1 MKNSSKTMKTS
12 LFLASIFLLASSS
25 AFAVDP
31 ITPDSETS
39 KISIH
44 EDVFVTG
51 SQDSYTKTEKHSMN
65 YTSPNTITVNVDGE
79 DVFSDSLKKAMIN
92 YTNDINAINGET
104 HVVEDFAYDLSSDN
118 TTPNLKT
125 TSKINFQGSSLSKTE
140 KAETGISEIKGFR
153 DYTDGHNNTCINK
166 NGACWDA
173 AVGSSMVVSYIESSS
188 KIDLDITHTPY
199 IHNMI
204 AASGDGSIKSGM
216 EATLKEGF
224 ERIYTKGNL
233 CPLSTS
239 KVTDMHYNTHT
250 YANGQFK
257 FSKDVK
263 NVINNLNAN
272 KPTDNIDK
280 VP

>member
-1 MKNSSKTMKTS
+1 MKTNSKTMKTS

-31 ITPDSETS
+31 ITPDNETS

-65 YTSPNTITVNVDGE
+65 YASPNTITVNVDGE

-104 HVVEDFAYDLSSDN
+104 HVVEDFAYDLSSN
-118 TTPNLKT
+118 KVMPNLKT
-125 TSKINFQGSSLSKTE
+125 TSHINFQGASLSKTE
-140 KAETGISEIKGFR
+140 KAETGISELKGLS
-153 DYTDGHNNTCINK
+153 YSIDGNDNICINK

-173 AVGSSMVVSYIESSS
+173 AVGSSMNVSYVESSS
-188 KIDLDITHTPY
+188 QIDLDITHKPY

-204 AASGDGSIKSGM
+204 AASGTGSIKSGM
-216 EATLKEGF
+216 NAIFKEGLQN
-224 ERIYTKGNL
+224 IYAKGN
-233 CPLSTS
+233 CPSASSSVTS
-239 KVTDMHYNTHT
+239 MQYDTHT